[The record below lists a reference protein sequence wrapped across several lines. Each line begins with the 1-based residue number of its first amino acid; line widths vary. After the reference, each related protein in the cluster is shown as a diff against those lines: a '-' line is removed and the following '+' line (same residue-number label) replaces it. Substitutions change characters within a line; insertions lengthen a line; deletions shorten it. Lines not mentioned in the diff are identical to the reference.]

1 MNQFPPAA
9 AAAPVVCRP
18 ATVEIGKVI
27 MEMTKFGRRYIV
39 VCAGGKERRRKKKRA
54 GVLNEETKKEK
65 LPRFP
70 RFLLSGATG
79 QRKTRRRNEEEEE
92 AVMAGVK
99 KCKRTWK
106 EAAGK
111 EDH

>member
-39 VCAGGKERRRKKKRA
+39 VCAGGKERRRKKTRGRFERGDKKR
-54 GVLNEETKKEK
+54 ETSEVSPIPAVRREWPKKNKTSKRGGGGGGDGGREK
-65 LPRFP
+65 
-70 RFLLSGATG
+70 
-79 QRKTRRRNEEEEE
+79 
-92 AVMAGVK
+92 M
-99 KCKRTWK
+99 
-106 EAAGK
+106 
-111 EDH
+111 